1 MRTLEEIQAYCDQ
14 NNITL
19 TSEQEREAVNL
30 VDNEGYD
37 IPSAVD
43 EAGHPE
49 TPPTIN

>member
-1 MRTLEEIQAYCDQ
+1 MRTLEQIQAYCTA
-14 NNITL
+14 NSITL
-19 TSEQEREAVNL
+19 TSEQEQEAVDL
-30 VDNEGYD
+30 VDNQGYD